1 MKEKNRIELID
12 IGKSIKGKEI
22 LKDINMQMESGKIYG
37 ILGKNASGK
46 SMLFKIIEGIVIP
59 TKGKV
64 LVNGVD
70 IIKEKIF
77 LQGAS
82 VLNEKLDLYED
93 ETCLDN
99 LKILNNTLEDKEV
112 ESYIDKLNLAKN
124 MKDNVNKLSLGMK
137 QKLGIVSALMGNPDF
152 ILLDEPF
159 NGLDKCAVDIVRD
172 MLIKEKNKGKLIII
186 ASHVKEDIDLLCD
199 YVFNI

>member
-64 LVNGVD
+64 
-70 IIKEKIF
+70 
-77 LQGAS
+77 
-82 VLNEKLDLYED
+82 
-93 ETCLDN
+93 
-99 LKILNNTLEDKEV
+99 
-112 ESYIDKLNLAKN
+112 
-124 MKDNVNKLSLGMK
+124 
-137 QKLGIVSALMGNPDF
+137 
-152 ILLDEPF
+152 
-159 NGLDKCAVDIVRD
+159 
-172 MLIKEKNKGKLIII
+172 
-186 ASHVKEDIDLLCD
+186 
-199 YVFNI
+199 

>member
-1 MKEKNRIELID
+1 
-12 IGKSIKGKEI
+12 
-22 LKDINMQMESGKIYG
+22 
-37 ILGKNASGK
+37 
-46 SMLFKIIEGIVIP
+46 
-59 TKGKV
+59 
-64 LVNGVD
+64 D

-112 ESYIDKLNLAKN
+112 ESYIDKLNLAKS